1 MPPYLRTALASA
13 TAAVL
18 TGGLLAVAP
27 GATAAT
33 ADSGAPVAGADFNG
47 DGYADV
53 AVSASRATV
62 EGQTAAGELA
72 IIYGGP
78 EGNRHTTIHQ
88 GSPGV
93 PGDPEPYDYFG
104 AAHAWGDFD
113 GDGYDDLITG
123 APGEDIG
130 DDQNTGTAVILWGS
144 PSGLVGGTTLKDP
157 RPGSHDGFGA
167 PVVTGDFDG
176 DGRTDIAVG
185 AAYGYASVDVFLGG
199 VTRDGTP
206 GSHHVVTPPL
216 HGRFGLGARSLGA
229 GDLDGDGKDD
239 LLVDGYAADDARPAT
254 FWLPGTAEGPTT
266 TGTQRL
272 PGGPIGAVGD
282 TDGDGYDEVILGTD
296 PTEAAD
302 GPRELAPP
310 KDPRTAKPREDTPEA
325 KAREAAEKVKN
336 SKAEAAAKAPRSP
349 AVGEPARPSELG
361 GSVRIVHGTAE
372 GPAHG
377 LVRTL
382 TPDTVGVPGNVEKGD
397 AFGAALALGDLDGD
411 GHPDLLVGVPGEHID
426 GVPETGAVIALYGDS
441 DGSGLT
447 GDGARSLHQNTRAF
461 RDENEPGDRF
471 GTAVHLADLDG
482 DGLPDPVI
490 GSAGENAGNGALHTA
505 RSTKSRKLTD
515 GAVLY
520 VSTIGISTEGTPE
533 LGSHLSG

>member
-1 MPPYLRTALASA
+1 MPQYLRTALAAA

-27 GATAAT
+27 VAT
-33 ADSGAPVAGADFNG
+33 ADSGTPVAGADFNG

-53 AVSASRATV
+53 AVSAPRATV
-62 EGQTAAGELA
+62 EGQVAAGQLA

-88 GSPGV
+88 DSPGV
-93 PGDPEPYDYFG
+93 PGDAEPYDHFG

-113 GDGYDDLITG
+113 GDGYDDLVTG

-130 DDQNTGTAVILWGS
+130 DDHDTGTAVVLWGS

-167 PVVTGDFDG
+167 PVTTGDFDG
-176 DGRTDIAVG
+176 DGRTDIAMG

-254 FWLPGTAEGPTT
+254 FWLPGTAEGPTA

-272 PGGPIGAVGD
+272 PGGPVGAVGD
-282 TDGDGYDEVILGTD
+282 TDGDGYDEVVLGTD

-310 KDPRTAKPREDTPEA
+310 KDPGIAKPSEDTPEA
-325 KAREAAEKVKN
+325 KARERAQQVKDD
-336 SKAEAAAKAPRSP
+336 KAEAAAKAPRSP

-361 GSVRIVHGTAE
+361 GSVRVVHGTAE

-382 TPDTVGVPGNVEKGD
+382 TPETVGVPGNVEKGD
-397 AFGAALALGDLDGD
+397 AFGADLALGDLDGD
-411 GHPDLLVGVPGEHID
+411 GHLDLLVGVPGEHID
-426 GVPETGAVIALYGDS
+426 GVPETGAVIALYGDT

-447 GDGARSLHQNTRAF
+447 GDGARSLHQNARPF
-461 RDENEPGDRF
+461 RDGNEPGDRF

-482 DGLPDPVI
+482 DGLADPVI
-490 GSAGENAGNGALHTA
+490 GAAGENAGNGSFHTA
-505 RSTKSRKLTD
+505 RSTRTRKLTD
-515 GAVLY
+515 PAVLY
-520 VSTIGISTEGTPE
+520 VSTLGIPTEGAPE

>member
-1 MPPYLRTALASA
+1 MPQYLRTALAAA
-13 TAAVL
+13 TATVL
-18 TGGLLAVAP
+18 TGGLLTVAPAATAAP
-27 GATAAT
+27 GAPAAPAT
-33 ADSGAPVAGADFNG
+33 GPDFDG
-47 DGYADV
+47 DGYADAV
-53 AVSASRATV
+53 VSAPRATV
-62 EGQTAAGELA
+62 EGRPAAGQLA

-78 EGNRHTTIHQ
+78 ERNRYATIHQ

-93 PGDPEPYDYFG
+93 PGDPEPYDHFG
-104 AAHAWGDFD
+104 ADHAWGDFD

-130 DDQNTGTAVILWGS
+130 DDHNTGTAVILWGS

-167 PVVTGDFDG
+167 PVTTGDFDG

-206 GSHHVVTPPL
+206 GSHRVVTPPL

-229 GDLDGDGKDD
+229 GDLNGDGKDD
-239 LLVDGYAADDARPAT
+239 LLVDGYAADDARPTT

-282 TDGDGYDEVILGTD
+282 TDGDGHDEVILGTD
-296 PTEAAD
+296 PAEAAD
-302 GPRELAPP
+302 GPTELAPP
-310 KDPRTAKPREDTPEA
+310 KDPKTAKPREDTPEA
-325 KAREAAEKVKN
+325 RAREAAEKVKN
-336 SKAEAAAKAPRSP
+336 SKAEAAAEAPRSP
-349 AVGEPARPSELG
+349 AVDEPARPSELG

-382 TPDTVGVPGNVEKGD
+382 TPETVGVPGNVEKGD
-397 AFGAALALGDLDGD
+397 AFGASLALGDLDGD

-426 GVPETGAVIALYGDS
+426 GVPETGAVIALYGDT

-447 GDGARSLHQNTRAF
+447 GDGARSLHQDVRPL
-461 RDENEPGDRF
+461 RDGNEPGDRF
-471 GTAVHLADLDG
+471 GSAVLLTDLDG
-482 DGLPDPVI
+482 DGLADPVI
-490 GSAGENAGNGALHTA
+490 GASGENAGNGSFHLA
-505 RSTKSRKLTD
+505 RATKSRKLTD
-515 GAVLY
+515 PSVLF
-520 VSTIGISTEGTPE
+520 VSTLGVSTEGAPE
-533 LGSHLSG
+533 LGSRISG

>member
-1 MPPYLRTALASA
+1 MPQYRRTALAAA

-18 TGGLLAVAP
+18 TGGLLAAAPTAAAAP
-27 GATAAT
+27 GTP
-33 ADSGAPVAGADFNG
+33 APLTGDADFNG

-53 AVSASRATV
+53 AVSAPRATV
-62 EGQTAAGELA
+62 EGKPAAGQIA
-72 IIYGGP
+72 ILYGGP
-78 EGNRHTTIHQ
+78 QENRHATIHQ

-93 PGDPEPYDYFG
+93 PGDPEPYDFFG
-104 AAHAWGDFD
+104 ADHAWGDFD
-113 GDGYDDLITG
+113 GDGYDDLLTG

-130 DDQNTGTAVILWGS
+130 DDSDTGTAVILWGS
-144 PSGLVGGTTLKDP
+144 PSGLVGGTTVQDP
-157 RPGSHDGFGA
+157 RPGNHDGFGSPLA
-167 PVVTGDFDG
+167 TGDFDG

-206 GSHHVVTPPL
+206 GSHHAVTAPL
-216 HGRFGLGARSLGA
+216 HGRYGLGARSLAA

-296 PTEAAD
+296 PAEAAD
-302 GPRELAPP
+302 GPSEPAPP
-310 KDPRTAKPREDTPEA
+310 KDPNTAKPREDSPEA
-325 KAREAAEKVKN
+325 KAREAAEKTKN
-336 SKAEAAAKAPRSP
+336 AKARTAAEAPRSP
-349 AVGEPARPSELG
+349 AVGEPARPSQLG
-361 GSVRIVHGTAE
+361 GSVRIVHGTAQ

-382 TPDTVGVPGNVEKGD
+382 TPETVGVPGKVEKGD
-397 AFGAALALGDLDGD
+397 AFGADLDLADLDGD
-411 GHPDLLVGVPGEHID
+411 GHLDLLVGVPGEHID
-426 GVPETGAVIALYGDS
+426 GVPETGAVIALYGDT

-447 GDGARSLHQNTRAF
+447 GDGARSLHQDARPF

-471 GTAVHLADLDG
+471 GSAVHTADLDG
-482 DGLPDPVI
+482 DGLADPVI
-490 GSAGENAGNGALHTA
+490 GAPGENAGNGSVHTA
-505 RSTKSRKLTD
+505 RSTADRELTD
-515 GAVLY
+515 PSVLY
-520 VSTIGISTEGTPE
+520 VSTLGTSTEGAPG
-533 LGSHLSG
+533 LGSRLSG

>member
-1 MPPYLRTALASA
+1 LGR
-13 TAAVL
+13 
-18 TGGLLAVAP
+18 
-27 GATAAT
+27 GA
-33 ADSGAPVAGADFNG
+33 
-47 DGYADV
+47 
-53 AVSASRATV
+53 R
-62 EGQTAAGELA
+62 
-72 IIYGGP
+72 
-78 EGNRHTTIHQ
+78 
-88 GSPGV
+88 
-93 PGDPEPYDYFG
+93 G
-104 AAHAWGDFD
+104 AAARA
-113 GDGYDDLITG
+113 
-123 APGEDIG
+123 AP
-130 DDQNTGTAVILWGS
+130 
-144 PSGLVGGTTLKDP
+144 PHP
-157 RPGSHDGFGA
+157 
-167 PVVTGDFDG
+167 
-176 DGRTDIAVG
+176 
-185 AAYGYASVDVFLGG
+185 
-199 VTRDGTP
+199 
-206 GSHHVVTPPL
+206 
-216 HGRFGLGARSLGA
+216 A
-229 GDLDGDGKDD
+229 GPHRAD
-239 LLVDGYAADDARPAT
+239 LLGPAPPPHDARPAT

-461 RDENEPGDRF
+461 RDENESGDRF

-515 GAVLY
+515 GTVLY
-520 VSTIGISTEGTPE
+520 VSTLGISTEGTPE

>member
-167 PVVTGDFDG
+167 PVITGD
-176 DGRTDIAVG
+176 
-185 AAYGYASVDVFLGG
+185 
-199 VTRDGTP
+199 
-206 GSHHVVTPPL
+206 
-216 HGRFGLGARSLGA
+216 
-229 GDLDGDGKDD
+229 
-239 LLVDGYAADDARPAT
+239 
-254 FWLPGTAEGPTT
+254 
-266 TGTQRL
+266 
-272 PGGPIGAVGD
+272 
-282 TDGDGYDEVILGTD
+282 
-296 PTEAAD
+296 
-302 GPRELAPP
+302 
-310 KDPRTAKPREDTPEA
+310 
-325 KAREAAEKVKN
+325 
-336 SKAEAAAKAPRSP
+336 
-349 AVGEPARPSELG
+349 
-361 GSVRIVHGTAE
+361 
-372 GPAHG
+372 
-377 LVRTL
+377 
-382 TPDTVGVPGNVEKGD
+382 
-397 AFGAALALGDLDGD
+397 
-411 GHPDLLVGVPGEHID
+411 
-426 GVPETGAVIALYGDS
+426 
-441 DGSGLT
+441 
-447 GDGARSLHQNTRAF
+447 
-461 RDENEPGDRF
+461 
-471 GTAVHLADLDG
+471 
-482 DGLPDPVI
+482 
-490 GSAGENAGNGALHTA
+490 
-505 RSTKSRKLTD
+505 
-515 GAVLY
+515 
-520 VSTIGISTEGTPE
+520 
-533 LGSHLSG
+533 

>member
-176 DGRTDIAVG
+176 DGRTDIVVG

-254 FWLPGTAEGPTT
+254 FWLPGTA
-266 TGTQRL
+266 
-272 PGGPIGAVGD
+272 
-282 TDGDGYDEVILGTD
+282 
-296 PTEAAD
+296 
-302 GPRELAPP
+302 
-310 KDPRTAKPREDTPEA
+310 
-325 KAREAAEKVKN
+325 
-336 SKAEAAAKAPRSP
+336 
-349 AVGEPARPSELG
+349 
-361 GSVRIVHGTAE
+361 
-372 GPAHG
+372 
-377 LVRTL
+377 
-382 TPDTVGVPGNVEKGD
+382 
-397 AFGAALALGDLDGD
+397 
-411 GHPDLLVGVPGEHID
+411 
-426 GVPETGAVIALYGDS
+426 
-441 DGSGLT
+441 
-447 GDGARSLHQNTRAF
+447 
-461 RDENEPGDRF
+461 
-471 GTAVHLADLDG
+471 
-482 DGLPDPVI
+482 
-490 GSAGENAGNGALHTA
+490 
-505 RSTKSRKLTD
+505 
-515 GAVLY
+515 
-520 VSTIGISTEGTPE
+520 
-533 LGSHLSG
+533 